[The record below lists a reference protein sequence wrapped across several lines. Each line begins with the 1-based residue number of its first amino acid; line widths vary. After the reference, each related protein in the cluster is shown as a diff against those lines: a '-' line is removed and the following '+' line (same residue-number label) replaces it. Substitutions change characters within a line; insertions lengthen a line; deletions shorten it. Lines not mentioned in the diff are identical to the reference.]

1 MAKHELY
8 PHNQLTTIKL
18 FNMYVKTLLP
28 ILLLTLTMVSCQRSP
43 NTNLELRDQL
53 FQSKLTTIRLGDG
66 VPVSLNV
73 AVRWRIND
81 MVRFHTQFSHP
92 RAFDTLILAPRGLE
106 LASRVANTY
115 PSVDSVFGPWRQR
128 FITSLKESF
137 QSELGESGV
146 SIEEVIIPEIQFP
159 RTYTQALEASG
170 MKERE
175 LEAIRERNDVEL
187 AAAEAERKKAT
198 AEGEVAI
205 ERARMEGKLQKIQA
219 NTEEIRRKTEL
230 AKAETRR
237 QVTEKESYA
246 EARKAELLA
255 EAEVTKVRALKKAE
269 ADHKRD
275 LEMVEVEKKRAMDK
289 AGIDKEIQVAKICAN
304 NPTYASYM
312 VNKELASKVQIAVLP
327 SNVDGNLFGELM
339 KMPTPGQTVSD
350 RKD

>member
-1 MAKHELY
+1 MLKTNSSVLFILFVA
-8 PHNQLTTIKL
+8 LTIAA
-18 FNMYVKTLLP
+18 
-28 ILLLTLTMVSCQRSP
+28 CQRP
-43 NTNLELRDQL
+43 QNTNLEIRDQL
-53 FQSKLTTIRLGDG
+53 FQSNLNGIRLGDG
-66 VPVSLNV
+66 VPLNLNV
-73 AVRWRIND
+73 AVRWRIDD

-92 RAFDTLILAPRGLE
+92 RAFDTLILSPRGRE
-106 LASRVANTY
+106 LANKVANTFT
-115 PSVDSVFGPWRQR
+115 SVDSVFGPWRQR
-128 FITSLKESF
+128 FILEVKEAF
-137 QSELGESGV
+137 QAELGEPGV
-146 SIEEVIIPEIQFP
+146 SIEEVIIPDIKFP
-159 RTYTQALEASG
+159 RTYTEALEASG

-175 LEAIRERNDVEL
+175 LEAIRERNDVDI
-187 AAAEAERKKAT
+187 AAAAAERKKAT

-219 NTEEIRRKTEL
+219 TTEEIRRKTEL

-255 EAEVTKVRALKKAE
+255 EAEVTKVRAMKKAE

-275 LEMVEVEKKRAMDK
+275 LEMVDVEKMVAMDK
-289 AGIDKEIQVAKICAN
+289 ASINKELQVAKICAN

-339 KMPTPGQTVSD
+339 RMQTPAQTVSKKND
-350 RKD
+350 